1 MPRSRAT
8 YLVTRCLPAG
18 LLQTAPPI
26 AAMAC
31 GAGVPDPSRRP
42 VGGGRVIGT
51 PLAAAAIAGAAP
63 AQARRSVSS
72 PRRNR
77 WQRTPAVAR
86 PLAGYSVYG
95 VTFTEPGCVPGRAVD
110 DPATLTTTESRPA
123 LAAPKKITRAPE
135 PSRMPAIP
143 PPPRP
148 CGRTEPA

>member
-8 YLVTRCLPAG
+8 YLVTWC
-18 LLQTAPPI
+18 LLQGLRRPAPPI

-77 WQRTPAVAR
+77 WQRTPAGAR
-86 PLAGYSVYG
+86 PLAGDSVYEG
-95 VTFTEPGCVPGRAVD
+95 TFTGPGCVPGRAVD
-110 DPATLTTTESRPA
+110 DPATLTTTESRSTS
-123 LAAPKKITRAPE
+123 AAPKKITRA
-135 PSRMPAIP
+135 
-143 PPPRP
+143 
-148 CGRTEPA
+148 